1 MEEKMCGILLKRLN
15 DILTRQVNNELRSE
29 GLTMT
34 QIRVLTLLDQRP
46 EGTASMKDIEKD
58 LSVSQ
63 PTSVG
68 VYKRLLEK
76 GMVTYLPDPDNKRAK
91 WLRLTEEGKA
101 HCRTAYRNMNQTEAR
116 LLSLMDEKEKDD
128 FYRLLEKAI
137 AAMGG

>member
-91 WLRLTEEGKA
+91 WLRLTEAGKA
-101 HCRTAYRNMNQTEAR
+101 HCRTAYRNMNQTETR
-116 LLSLMDEKEKDD
+116 LLSLMDEKEKED